1 MRGLLQPKDQTCLLP
16 SPGSAA
22 LFAFLLLPLSFNPGL
37 QKLSLPQPWG
47 DGGGALP
54 WTTPSPLSFP
64 PQTMVVALGLLLALL
79 GCSAALDLALEEAW
93 EGWKSLYAKE
103 YTKVGPCR
111 ASSSAP
117 QASEHVPGPAPEGS
131 APNVSPLV
139 LPGGL
144 FLTPGC
150 SAPRQEAE
158 AVRREVWEKNLRR
171 IEQHNREEARGQH
184 AFRLAM
190 NHYGDMVVELGTSS
204 GSPSRH
210 PGLEPGS
217 GDTLGVLV
225 SPVLGRFSGCSP
237 AHTRVQPAD
246 GRGVQPAPERLRPGA
261 AGGAPAALPG
271 IASSEDAG
279 RSGLEGQGLRDA
291 CEEPGGHGGAA
302 EIGGCILQSARNPLG
317 NPEHGVPL
325 RQLFG

>member
-1 MRGLLQPKDQTCLLP
+1 M
-16 SPGSAA
+16 A
-22 LFAFLLLPLSFNPGL
+22 
-37 QKLSLPQPWG
+37 
-47 DGGGALP
+47 GGALP

-103 YTKVGPCR
+103 YTRVGPCR

-150 SAPRQEAE
+150 SAPWQEAE

-317 NPEHGVPL
+317 NPEHGIPL